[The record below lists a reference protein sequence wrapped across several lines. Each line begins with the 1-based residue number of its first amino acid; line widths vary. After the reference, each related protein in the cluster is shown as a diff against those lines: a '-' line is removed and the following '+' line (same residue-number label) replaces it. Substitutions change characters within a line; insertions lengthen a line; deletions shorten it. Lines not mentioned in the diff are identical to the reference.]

1 MSGLDEIPE
10 VKDENFMV
18 EVKTDMDKLKEF
30 CIERLNLK
38 NPHICAGDC
47 EVGYGDFLKQNN
59 PDKLQEELN
68 SFIFKLKEAG
78 VLGLTPATDPKNQY
92 YFTKNTEAHMNLL
105 KYID

>member
-1 MSGLDEIPE
+1 MI
-10 VKDENFMV
+10 

-30 CIERLNLK
+30 CIEHLNHK
-38 NPHICAGDC
+38 NPKVCACDC
-47 EVGYGDFLKQNN
+47 EVGYGDFLSVHN
-59 PDKLQEELN
+59 PSKLQEELN

-92 YFTKNTEAHMNLL
+92 YFTKNTEAHMSLL